1 MFLVTNLN
9 TKREW
14 QADSRDEL
22 LYQLDVENTRL
33 RREDSYG
40 IKVQHLNEETGEI
53 LEETFLTLPL
63 DITVDELLADFGRK
77 RPKKKKGFPFFGL
90 FRRKPKK
97 KQEEEEEPSFPNLG
111 SRQEQDPEPEL
122 ASVDSILEETAT
134 RGDEEAQSEEPEEV
148 YTEEAT
154 AEAEEPEEVVAEEVE
169 QPSEE
174 IEQSEIDEDI
184 QEVSAPA
191 HTNDQSDTST
201 SPSFMTF
208 RKKETN
214 VERYEMPP
222 TPTSLQEKFSLELE
236 QEILEIDEE
245 MRSLHKRLAQL
256 AHDRENH
263 LKLYQTIQNVA
274 LPHPKE

>member
-14 QADSRDEL
+14 QVDSRDEL
-22 LYQLDVENTRL
+22 LYQLDVENSRL

-40 IKVQHLNEETGEI
+40 IKLQHVNEETGEI

-63 DITVDELLADFGRK
+63 DTTVDDLLVGFGRK
-77 RPKKKKGFPFFGL
+77 GKKKKRVLPFFGL

-97 KQEEEEEPSFPNLG
+97 KQEEEPSSPNLG
-111 SRQEQDPEPEL
+111 SRQEQESELEL

-134 RGDEEAQSEEPEEV
+134 EAQSEETEAA

-154 AEAEEPEEVVAEEVE
+154 AEAEELEEVVAEEVE

-174 IEQSEIDEDI
+174 VEQSEIDKGI

-191 HTNDQSDTST
+191 HTHTQSDTSN
-201 SPSFMTF
+201 SLSFVTF
-208 RKKETN
+208 RKKEAN
-214 VERYEMPP
+214 VGRYEMPP

-245 MRSLHKRLAQL
+245 MRSLQERLAQL
-256 AHDRENH
+256 AQDRENH

-274 LPHPKE
+274 LPYPKE

>member
-63 DITVDELLADFGRK
+63 DTTVDELLTGFGRK
-77 RPKKKKGFPFFGL
+77 GKKKKRVLPFFGL

-97 KQEEEEEPSFPNLG
+97 KQEEEEKPSFPNLG
-111 SRQEQDPEPEL
+111 SRQEQESELEL

-134 RGDEEAQSEEPEEV
+134 EAQSEETEEA

-154 AEAEEPEEVVAEEVE
+154 AEVEELEEVVAEEEVV

-174 IEQSEIDEDI
+174 VEQSEIDEDI
-184 QEVSAPA
+184 QDVSVPA
-191 HTNDQSDTST
+191 HTHDQSPTST

-245 MRSLHKRLAQL
+245 MRSLHKHLAQL

>member
-77 RPKKKKGFPFFGL
+77 GKKKKRVLPFFGL
-90 FRRKPKK
+90 FRRKLKK
-97 KQEEEEEPSFPNLG
+97 KQEEEEKPSFPNLG
-111 SRQEQDPEPEL
+111 SRQEQEPELEL

-134 RGDEEAQSEEPEEV
+134 RGDGGAHSEETEDV
-148 YTEEAT
+148 YTEEAI
-154 AEAEEPEEVVAEEVE
+154 AEE

-245 MRSLHKRLAQL
+245 MRSLQERLAQL